1 MAKNQQMLDTRIAS
15 LVEGHIQDLVFAIT
29 RAVRENLAE
38 EIRVYVAGGD
48 GRMLSPTLIRVKGKR
63 RPRDLACIAPGCR
76 NRSKGPRFHYLCDKH
91 VDTPKKQYEAW
102 RKERMSGRRQSLAI

>member
-1 MAKNQQMLDTRIAS
+1 MAKNQLLDTRIAT

-38 EIRVYVAGGD
+38 EIREYVAGSNGP
-48 GRMLSPTLIRVKGKR
+48 MLSPTLIRVKGKR
-63 RPRDLACIAPGCR
+63 RPRDLACIAPGCK

-91 VDTPKKQYEAW
+91 METPRKQYEQW
-102 RKERMSGRRQSLAI
+102 RKEKMSERRQSFVI